1 MSPHN
6 LEKAMLFD
14 LTDRVVA
21 VIGAGSGIGEA
32 IAHACAGQG
41 ARVACLDIDAAAAAR
56 VAGDLNADG
65 AEGAAGALHDRVD
78 ITDAADVARALG
90 ALAEDGG
97 RLDGVVCTPGVN
109 VRKPILDYTPDDF
122 RRVVDVNLAGSFNVL
137 QASARLML
145 PARRGSIVL
154 FASIRAAVVEPGQS
168 VYAATKAGIVQ
179 LAKAGAAEFGP
190 SGVRVNAISPGVVE
204 TPLTAPIKAS
214 PEWYDAY
221 ASKSAL
227 GRWAQPHEMAGPT
240 AFLLSDAASFLT
252 GTTIYV
258 DGGWTAID
266 GRFQPPGMG

>member
-1 MSPHN
+1 MF
-6 LEKAMLFD
+6 E

-32 IAHACAGQG
+32 VARACAQQG
-41 ARVACLDIDAAAAAR
+41 ARVACLDIDEAAAGR
-56 VAGDLNADG
+56 VADELDG
-65 AEGAAGALHDRVD
+65 ASAARVD
-78 ITDAADVARALG
+78 ITDGADVAAALG
-90 ALAEDGG
+90 AVAAAGG

-109 VRKPILDYTPDDF
+109 VRKPIVDYTADEF
-122 RRVVDVNLAGSFNVL
+122 RKVVDVNLGGSFNVL
-137 QASARLML
+137 QSAARLML
-145 PARRGSIVL
+145 PAKRGSIVL

-179 LAKAGAAEFGP
+179 LAKSGAAEFGP
-190 SGVRVNAISPGVVE
+190 SGVRVNAIAPGVVE

-214 PEWYDAY
+214 PDWYGAY
-221 ASKSAL
+221 AGKSAL
-227 GRWAQPHEMAGPT
+227 GRWAQPAEMAGPT

-258 DGGWTAID
+258 DGGWTAVD

>member
-1 MSPHN
+1 MSPHSQ
-6 LEKAMLFD
+6 EKAMLFD

-32 IAHACAGQG
+32 IARACARQG
-41 ARVACLDIDAAAAAR
+41 ARVACLDIDEAAAAR
-56 VAGDLNADG
+56 VADELTE
-65 AEGAAGALHDRVD
+65 EGATGAGHDRVD
-78 ITDAADVARALG
+78 ITDAADVGRALG
-90 ALAEDGG
+90 ALAEVGG

-109 VRKPILDYTPDDF
+109 VRKPIIDYTPDDF

-145 PARRGSIVL
+145 PAKRGSIVL

-190 SGVRVNAISPGVVE
+190 AGVRVNAISPGVVE

-221 ASKSAL
+221 ATKSAL

-240 AFLLSDAASFLT
+240 AFLLSDEASFVT

-266 GRFQPPGMG
+266 GRFQPPGMA